1 MRRGV
6 WLSRRKA
13 PFIAAL
19 LALCASSAVVAA
31 QALGVSAPIHIANT
45 GGEGVNIR
53 AEATAGSTK
62 VGWIPEGASP
72 DYNCFAWGETIN
84 GVPIWFN
91 VNYGGVTGYYASY
104 YDDSS
109 YQSNEELTVKYGV
122 PLCGSPPPPPPPP
135 PSPSPPPA
143 PPSSPPPLSAGG
155 LVFAIFNAEAG
166 IYYRNSPHW
175 DDTPSIPGVG
185 VYDGDSVELV
195 CGATGDAV
203 GPYSDTAWS
212 KVKNLTRPAIG
223 EGWVSEHFINDGAL
237 ANSWPLGE
245 PACPAGAGSPP
256 TSGPGSGGSGPRSVF
271 YSPNSTPNAVSS
283 IPELGD
289 LNVPYAE
296 WAAGGCSPAGAA
308 SIPAGVATLAGWSV
322 GRLGPVY
329 FLAAASA
336 SQRAAVHRIVL
347 FDPGS
352 TADFT
357 TWVPSWL
364 QSLLPAPCDTKF
376 DINGLLAHWLGSD
389 AANHLLVLTGESSEM
404 HDAGSMGRST
414 YAGLW
419 KYYFAGIWNQPFAG
433 RAQVCDYQRLEH
445 ERVLIDFA
453 GVVNHPPSGCPAA
466 PNAENY
472 LTAWNP

>member
-1 MRRGV
+1 
-6 WLSRRKA
+6 L
-13 PFIAAL
+13 IAAL
-19 LALCASSAVVAA
+19 LALCASSAVVAT
-31 QALGVSAPIHIANT
+31 QALGISAPIHIANT

-53 AEATAGSTK
+53 AEPTAHSAK

-72 DYNCFAWGETIN
+72 DYNCFVWGERIN
-84 GVPIWFN
+84 DVPIWFN
-91 VNYGGVTGYYASY
+91 VNWGGVTGYYASY

-109 YQSNEELTVKYGV
+109 YHSNEELTAKYGV
-122 PLCGSPPPPPPPP
+122 PLCGSPPPPPAPPPPPPP
-135 PSPSPPPA
+135 PSS
-143 PPSSPPPLSAGG
+143 GG
-155 LVFAIFNAEAG
+155 LVFTIVNAESG

-175 DDTPSIPGVG
+175 GDTSSSPGVG
-185 VYDGDSVELV
+185 VYNGDRVELV

-203 GPYSDTAWS
+203 GPYGDTAWS
-212 KVKNLTRPAIG
+212 KVNNLTRPSIG
-223 EGWVSEHFINDGAL
+223 EGWVNEHFIDDGAMS
-237 ANSWPLGE
+237 NHWPSGE
-245 PACPAGAGSPP
+245 PMCPAGPGSPP
-256 TSGPGSGGSGPRSVF
+256 SSGPGGSGPHSVF

-283 IPELGD
+283 IPEIAD
-289 LNVPYAE
+289 LNIPSAE
-296 WAAGGCSPAGAA
+296 WALGGCSPAGAA
-308 SIPAGVATLAGWSV
+308 SIPAGVNTLAGWSV

-357 TWVPSWL
+357 TRVPSWL
-364 QSLLPAPCDTKF
+364 QWLWPAPCDTKF
-376 DINGLLAHWLGSD
+376 DVDGLLAHWLSSD
-389 AANHLLVLTGESSEM
+389 PANHLLVLTGHDSEM
-404 HDAGSMGRST
+404 HDAGRMGRST

-433 RAQVCDYQRLEH
+433 QAQVCDYESLEH
-445 ERVLIDFA
+445 DRVLIDFA

-466 PNAENY
+466 PNPENY